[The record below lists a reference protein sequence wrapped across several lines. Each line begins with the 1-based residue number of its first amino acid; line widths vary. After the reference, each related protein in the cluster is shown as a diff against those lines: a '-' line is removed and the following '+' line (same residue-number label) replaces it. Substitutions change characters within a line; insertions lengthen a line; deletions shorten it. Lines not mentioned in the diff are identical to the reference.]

1 MLKGKVISGLYAA
14 LLVNAQHMVIFF
26 TEMQGRP
33 PPGRS
38 RRGGGA
44 TAPAAMTLQMDRL
57 YALATAPLE
66 PLMLVLLVQ
75 QSTATSVSGV
85 EPSTIPKLLQTL
97 WTAGGSATSPTT
109 LPPQALH

>member
-44 TAPAAMTLQMDRL
+44 TAPAAKTLQMDKL